1 MAEEIKQTQ
10 QVQGSVSE
18 KSSTVST
25 AQAGYS
31 NTPHRWFGE
40 EKPGPGV
47 RFNVC
52 IDYLKVTFLGEFF
65 PEKRSIKQYFPLLE
79 AFYVDPKKW
88 QTRPGRNSYKRG
100 YYFDEHLSIFAGGD
114 FTKSNDVDTFSVE
127 MKGEACRDFERTVKQ
142 RLGKKATSEEI
153 DAAIREAWKNLLLKI
168 AEFEGKCTRIDLP
181 VDDLIGVVPIEELK
195 DKVMERCYRSN
206 MRSKDVD
213 EGDDGDEKS
222 PTHIRTSKNKG
233 LTITVGGRTRRQ
245 LVVYNKKA
253 EMESKKGGIVLSDK
267 WIRYESRFYH
277 DSAEKALTLLTDAFC
292 KDDPHAV
299 PKLIVSL
306 LKGMMDVKEYK
317 TSQIRHCPTWS
328 KWAEF
333 LDGVE
338 EIEILSQAR
347 VESTVQTNALW
358 LTNDASKAI
367 ARLWTLYPKEFQA
380 IMMFL
385 VKEGLSRFDT
395 KDLFKM
401 NNQRKDDGD
410 DPFEDLAQAKA
421 YAMGHFGDMPE
432 IPKHIE
438 ALMKREQIKLG
449 SVRYNLNMFGVLK
462 AEGDGTAAPK
472 GEKAPEEAEK
482 KDGTDEE

>member
-1 MAEEIKQTQ
+1 MAKEELEQNQ
-10 QVQGSVSE
+10 QNQGSLSE
-18 KSSTVST
+18 TSSTIST

-40 EKPGPGV
+40 DKPGPGI

-52 IDYLKVTFLGEFF
+52 IDYLKVTFLGEFH
-65 PEKRSIKQYFPLLE
+65 PEKRSIKQYHPLLE
-79 AFYVDPKKW
+79 AFCVDPTKW
-88 QTRPGRNSYKRG
+88 QSCPGRNSYKRG

-127 MKGEACRDFERTVKQ
+127 MKGQACRDFEKTVKQ
-142 RLGKKATSEEI
+142 KLGKQATAEQI

-181 VDDLIGVVPIEELK
+181 VDDLVGIVPIEELK
-195 DKVMERCYRSN
+195 VKVMERCYRSN

-213 EGDDGDEKS
+213 EGDDGDKS

-277 DSAEKALTLLTDAFC
+277 NSAEEALALLTGAFC
-292 KDDPHAV
+292 DPDPTKV
-299 PKLIVSL
+299 PKVIVGL

-333 LDGVE
+333 LKGVE

-367 ARLWTLYPKEFQA
+367 ARLWTLYPDDFAA

-410 DPFEDLAQAKA
+410 DPFEDLSSAKE
-421 YAMGHFGDMPE
+421 YAFQHFGQFPNIPE
-432 IPKHIE
+432 YVQ
-438 ALMKREQIKLG
+438 ALMKREQIKMG
-449 SVRYNLNMFGVLK
+449 SVRYNLSMFGELK
-462 AEGDGTAAPK
+462 QEGGTAPSN
-472 GEKAPEEAEK
+472 EEK
-482 KDGTDEE
+482 KDGTDND